1 MARPKHSLNTGRP
14 RPLALPGSLTAVAA
28 LAAAALAASALS
40 AGPAWAGEGAE
51 VIGVRWSIVDAV
63 VSAGSEAD
71 GRDGMVVVVGET
83 DRPGEPILVT
93 ARAPDGT
100 ILHRGVVE
108 APAQGGSFLA
118 EVPAAGP
125 GWSGSGLY
133 TATLYQGAPG
143 GVGAPYVDIVPIVM
157 SGGLVQANAELSGA
171 EVPGA
176 AAGYAEPLVNNLAWS
191 MIEEVSVAAGGG
203 AAGGDAVRLSGT
215 APGGLGAV
223 HVRVVAPTGLEVHS
237 EAASATGPSGAFD
250 VVLETDG
257 SRWAQDGTYRI
268 TVGADRPSPAGAG
281 SPPDLLLAD
290 IFDGSLAVP
299 ASASAAAAD
308 PRGEDGDG
316 RQGAPSALLY
326 ERWEVID
333 AVAVSGQGGLGQLVV
348 VAGSTDVPGVP
359 VSVRVSDPHGRA
371 VHDSSVMPGG
381 PRGEFLVE
389 IPASGEAWS
398 IDGAYEAA
406 VGQMDGGTGQ
416 VHYAD
421 LLVLD
426 VAGGAVAG
434 QPRLAGAAL
443 PPAIAGA
450 YAGPL
455 PVALEYAVVKEV
467 RAEEPREPAPRDGG
481 PGLYAKIVVSGR
493 TFDRSGPL
501 SIAVEAPDGSS
512 APPMRV
518 DPWEDGR
525 FEAHIPVSGPFWSAD
540 GEYAVTVT
548 RAGGDSPFTD
558 VAVVS
563 VRGGAVEAGRQPAA
577 PAPAPAAYDSPRIM
591 NIGERWNIIDAVVL
605 AEDDDAGQ
613 AIVVLGTTDIADRA
627 VQATVTAPD
636 GARTVAVHE
645 AAPDPSGAVL
655 LEVPVGGAAW
665 ADDGCRPVFESC
677 VGLDG
682 AGWGD
687 PRPEDGTYTLTV
699 GQPGTRYLDGYPV
712 SIVGGRVVVPAEFGG
727 APVPLP
733 AGSYDSAS
741 LLDMAWTLV
750 TRADVETSADGSP
763 EAVVIAG
770 STGHPKVPIEVRAEA
785 PDGSVI
791 LDSRIAS
798 RADGS
803 FEARIVATGSG
814 WDDDGSYRITLRQ
827 GFESAPPD
835 LVIVEVV
842 DGAVVPEFGA
852 VAAAVLAAAV
862 AAAAVAAA
870 AASPRLGLGLPR
882 P

>member
-1 MARPKHSLNTGRP
+1 M
-14 RPLALPGSLTAVAA
+14 PGSLHAVAVV
-28 LAAAALAASALS
+28 AAAALAAVASAS
-40 AGPAWAGEGAE
+40 AAGPAWAGGDAE

-108 APAQGGSFLA
+108 APARGGSFLA

-133 TATLYQGAPG
+133 TATLYQGAPAG
-143 GVGAPYVDIVPIVM
+143 AGAPYVDIVPIVM
-157 SGGLVQANAELSGA
+157 SGGLVQSNAELSGA

-191 MIEEVSVAAGGG
+191 LIEEVSVAAGGG

-215 APGGLGAV
+215 APDGLGAV

-237 EAASATGPSGAFD
+237 EAAAAAGPSGAFD
-250 VVLETDG
+250 IVLETDG

-268 TVGADRPSPAGAG
+268 TVGADRPGSAGAD

-290 IFDGSLAVP
+290 IFDGSLVVP

-308 PRGEDGDG
+308 PRGEGGDG

-359 VSVRVSDPHGRA
+359 VSVRVSDPHGRE

-406 VGQMDGGTGQ
+406 VGQRDGGTGQ

-434 QPRLAGAAL
+434 QPRLAGAEM

-455 PVALEYAVVKEV
+455 PVALEYAVIEEV

-501 SIAVEAPDGSS
+501 SVAVEAPDGSS

-525 FEAHIPVSGPFWSAD
+525 FEAHIPVSGPLWSAD

-548 RAGGDSPFTD
+548 RAGGDSPFVD

-563 VRGGAVEAGRQPAA
+563 VRGGAVEAGRPPAASA
-577 PAPAPAAYDSPRIM
+577 PAPDDSPRIM
-591 NIGERWNIIDAVVL
+591 SIGERWNIIDAVVL
-605 AEDDDAGQ
+605 AEDDGAGQ

-645 AAPDPSGAVL
+645 AAPDASGAVV
-655 LEVPVGGAAW
+655 LEVPVGGEA
-665 ADDGCRPVFESC
+665 
-677 VGLDG
+677 
-682 AGWGD
+682 WGD

-712 SIVGGRVVVPAEFGG
+712 SIVGGRIVAPAEFGG

-763 EAVVIAG
+763 AAVVIAG

-803 FEARIVATGSG
+803 FEARIVASGSEWG
-814 WDDDGSYRITLRQ
+814 EDGSYRITLRQ

>member
-1 MARPKHSLNTGRP
+1 M
-14 RPLALPGSLTAVAA
+14 
-28 LAAAALAASALS
+28 ALAASVSA
-40 AGPAWAGEGAE
+40 AGPAWAGGDAE

-71 GRDGMVVVVGET
+71 GRDGLVVLVGET

-100 ILHRGVVE
+100 ILHRGAAE
-108 APAQGGSFLA
+108 APEMDGSFLA

-133 TATLYQGAPG
+133 TVTLYQGAGAG
-143 GVGAPYVDIVPIVM
+143 GGAPYVDIVPVVV
-157 SGGLVQANAELSGA
+157 SGGLVQPNAELSGA

-176 AAGYAEPLVNNLAWS
+176 AAGYAEPLVNNLEWS
-191 MIEEVSVAAGGG
+191 LIEEVSVAAGGG
-203 AAGGDAVRLSGT
+203 AAGGDAVGLSGT
-215 APGGLGAV
+215 APAGLGAV

-237 EAASATGPSGAFD
+237 AVVAAAGPSGAFGA
-250 VVLETDG
+250 VLETDG

-268 TVGADRPSPAGAG
+268 TVGTDLPGSGGTG

-290 IFDGSLAVP
+290 IFDGSLVVP

-308 PRGEDGDG
+308 PRGEGGDG
-316 RQGAPSALLY
+316 RRGAPSALLY
-326 ERWEVID
+326 ERWEIID
-333 AVAVSGQGGLGQLVV
+333 AVAVSGQGGLGQRVV
-348 VAGSTDVPGVP
+348 VAGTTDVPGVP
-359 VSVRVSDPHGRA
+359 VSVLVRDPHGRA
-371 VHDSSVMPGG
+371 VYDSSVLPGG
-381 PRGEFLVE
+381 PRGAFLVE

-398 IDGAYEAA
+398 IDGAYAAA
-406 VGQMDGGTGQ
+406 VGQRDGGTGQ
-416 VHYAD
+416 AYHAD

-426 VAGGAVAG
+426 VAGGAVAA
-434 QPRLAGAAL
+434 QPRLAGAEL

-450 YAGPL
+450 YAGAL
-455 PVALEYAVVKEV
+455 AVALEYAVVEEV
-467 RAEEPREPAPRDGG
+467 RAEEPRGPAPRDGE
-481 PGLYAKIVVSGR
+481 PGRYAKIVVSGR

-501 SIAVEAPDGSS
+501 SVSVEAPDGSS

-525 FEAHIPVSGPFWSAD
+525 FEAHIPVSGPLWSAD
-540 GEYAVTVT
+540 GAYAVTVT
-548 RAGGDSPFTD
+548 RAGGDSPFVD
-558 VAVVS
+558 VAVVG
-563 VRGGAVEAGRQPAA
+563 VVDGAVEAGRPPAA
-577 PAPAPAAYDSPRIM
+577 PAAAPAPDASPRIM
-591 NIGERWNIIDAVVL
+591 NVGERWKIIDAVVL

-613 AIVVLGTTDIADRA
+613 AIVVLGTTDISDRA
-627 VQATVTAPD
+627 VQATVTAPG
-636 GARTVAVHE
+636 GARTVAVRE
-645 AAPDPSGAVL
+645 ASPDASGAVV
-655 LEVPVGGAAW
+655 LEVPVGGAA
-665 ADDGCRPVFESC
+665 
-677 VGLDG
+677 
-682 AGWGD
+682 WGD

-712 SIVGGRVVVPAEFGG
+712 YVVGGRVVAPAEFGG

-741 LLDMAWTLV
+741 LLDIAWTLV

-770 STGHPKVPIEVRAEA
+770 STAHPKVPIEVRAEA

-803 FEARIVATGSG
+803 FVARIGASG
-814 WDDDGSYRITLRQ
+814 AEWADDGSYRITLRQ

-842 DGAVVPEFGA
+842 DGAVVPEFGI

-862 AAAAVAAA
+862 AAAA
-870 AASPRLGLGLPR
+870 ASSRLGLGLAR